1 MRNAIRR
8 FFDEKKIEYY
18 SVLDYRDTRLL
29 NAEILEREGFAPKSA
44 ILFLVPYY
52 AGEGVNLSRYATSLD
67 YHIIL
72 RALGEEL
79 ITVLKAHAPSAR
91 YKIYGDHSPIDE
103 RHAAL
108 VAGLGILGDNGLL
121 INEKYGSYIFVA
133 DLITDI
139 EPEVLGAVSP
149 QPIRH
154 CEGCGICRAA
164 CPTGILS
171 GRGEDCLSA
180 ITQRK
185 GELREDEISLMRKYN
200 TAWGCDECQCHCPH
214 NLNPIKTPIS
224 FFYEERVPE
233 LTLDLLDSLDKA
245 GLRRRAFGWRGRSV
259 PERNLKILDEKG

>member
-1 MRNAIRR
+1 MRGAIRR

-139 EPEVLGAVSP
+139 EPEALGAVSP
-149 QPIRH
+149 LPIRH

-164 CPTGILS
+164 CPTGILN
-171 GRGEDCLSA
+171 GNGEDCLSA

-185 GELREDEISLMRKYN
+185 GELLEEEVDLMRKFN
-200 TAWGCDECQCHCPH
+200 TGWGCDVCQSVCPY
-214 NLNPIKTPIS
+214 NRMPALTPIE
-224 FFYEERVPE
+224 FFYKDRITRLDPE
-233 LTLDLLDSLDKA
+233 LVSSLSDDEIKA
-245 GLRRRAFGWRGRSV
+245 RAFGWRGRAV
-259 PERNLKILDEKG
+259 LLRNARILFPEK